1 MEGSVPWRRA
11 GVARPIIA
19 SRASGLHLPGLAA
32 LLGWLRR
39 RFPVFWRAP
48 APAGGTV
55 LFDLETIRSAAEV
68 GGWGNCHRMGIS
80 MGVVYHL
87 EEERFEIFPE
97 ERVEDLDRVLRAAGL
112 VVGFNSRR
120 FDYRV
125 LAGYTGEDYARSLPT
140 LDLLDEVRRRLGFR
154 IGLDHLARE
163 TLGTAKSGDGLQCL
177 EWVREGRLDLVETY
191 CRKDVEILQDLFLHG
206 RREGCVYYRDK
217 SGDRRLRLP
226 VAW

>member
-1 MEGSVPWRRA
+1 
-11 GVARPIIA
+11 
-19 SRASGLHLPGLAA
+19 
-32 LLGWLRR
+32 
-39 RFPVFWRAP
+39 
-48 APAGGTV
+48 V

-68 GGWGNCHRMGIS
+68 GGWGNSHLMGIS

-87 EEERFEIFPE
+87 EQDRFEVFPE
-97 ERVEDLDRVLRAAGL
+97 ERIEDLDRALRAAGL

-125 LAGYTGEDYARSLPT
+125 LSGYTGEDYARTLPT
-140 LDLLDEVRRRLGFR
+140 LDLLDEVRARLGFR

-163 TLGTAKSGDGLQCL
+163 TLGTAKTGDGLKCL
-177 EWVREGRLDLVETY
+177 EWVREGRLDLVESY
-191 CRKDVEILQDLFLHG
+191 CRKDVEILRDLFLHG

-217 SGDRRLRLP
+217 TGDRRLRLP